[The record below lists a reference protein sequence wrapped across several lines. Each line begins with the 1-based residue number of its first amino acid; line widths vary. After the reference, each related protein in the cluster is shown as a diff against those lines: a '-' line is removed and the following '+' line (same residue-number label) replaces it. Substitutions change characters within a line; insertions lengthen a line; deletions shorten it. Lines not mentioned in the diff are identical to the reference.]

1 MLYRQLGE
9 ALKQRFGTA
18 FHDNSNSFDSC
29 FQFVAQEK
37 IGLHDVRVKYYCKTM
52 ELIQS
57 ESVMKSLGSNLK
69 GIYYSNVLM
78 GRALQESVMVGLTR
92 IELTYGATTLEGE
105 AELFDELF
113 PDIAEINLN
122 QAFLALQ
129 SVQELGWHLSLKELL
144 DTFV

>member
-1 MLYRQLGE
+1 
-9 ALKQRFGTA
+9 
-18 FHDNSNSFDSC
+18 
-29 FQFVAQEK
+29 
-37 IGLHDVRVKYYCKTM
+37 M

-57 ESVMKSLGSNLK
+57 ESVTKSLGSNLK

-144 DTFV
+144 DTLVSETRGN